1 MTRIDSSLASWKLVK
16 CQDVIDVRDG
26 THDTPAKVQY
36 GIPLITS
43 KNLTANGLDFTEVT
57 YISEKDYQSIEK
69 RSAVDDGDI
78 LFAMIGTIG
87 TPVIVKK
94 DRQFSI
100 KNVALFKLDKSL
112 YYPPFFKELLNSPNI
127 KSQLARNTRG
137 GNQKFVSLSVLRGMI
152 VPLPP
157 LEEQKRIAEILDRAE
172 SLRAMRRQSI
182 EQLNTLPEAIF
193 LKMFG
198 DPVKNPK
205 NLSVEPLGDF
215 LLFMTSGGRGWAQF
229 YAQSGSRFIRSLDV
243 QMNYIGDEDIAFV
256 APPDNAEARRT
267 RVKTGDVLLTI
278 TGSRIGRVAAVPDE
292 LEKSYVSQHVAILRT
307 DPNRISPMFLAFFL
321 SLSTGGQRQI
331 AKYQYGQTKPGL
343 NFEQIKRFQIPLP
356 SINLQQQFTQRVE
369 AIEKL
374 KTTHQESLT
383 ELDAL
388 FASLQ
393 HRAFRGEL

>member
-1 MTRIDSSLASWKLVK
+1 MKTLSFTISSFCKTGSGTTPS
-16 CQDVIDVRDG
+16 RDKY
-26 THDTPAKVQY
+26 DRY
-36 GIPLITS
+36 F
-43 KNLTANGLDFTEVT
+43 N
-57 YISEKDYQSIEK
+57 
-69 RSAVDDGDI
+69 
-78 LFAMIGTIG
+78 GTIPWVKSG
-87 TPVIVKK
+87 ELRESIISFTDEKVTEAALAETSLKIAPKGAILVAMYGANVGRVGILGIDAATNQAVCYIVPDEDKACA
-94 DRQFSI
+94 RYIFH
-100 KNVALFKLDKSL
+100 ALQQKLPEFILRSVGGAQ
-112 YYPPFFKELLNSPNI
+112 PNI
-127 KSQLARNTRG
+127 SQEIIKRTEI
-137 GNQKFVSLSVLRGMI
+137 F
-152 VPLPP
+152 LPP

-172 SLRAMRRQSI
+172 SLRAMRRRSI

-292 LEKSYVSQHVAILRT
+292 LEKSYISQHVAILRT

-356 SINLQQQFTQRVE
+356 SINLQQEFVQRVE

-374 KTTHQESLT
+374 KTTHQKSLT

>member
-1 MTRIDSSLASWKLVK
+1 MSSVEFGTLFQFIRNGMSIKQDKSGEGLPISRIETIADKRVDEFRVGYA
-16 CQDVIDVRDG
+16 
-26 THDTPAKVQY
+26 
-36 GIPLITS
+36 
-43 KNLTANGLDFTEVT
+43 GLKE
-57 YISEKDYQSIEK
+57 SECRNWLMEK
-69 RSAVDDGDI
+69 GDI
-78 LFAMIGTIG
+78 LFSHINSVEHIGKCAVYHGVPDKLVHGMNLLCLRCDSTKLLPEFAKYLIQSIAFRSKLSNFINKAVNQASVSIGNLKTICV
-87 TPVIVKK
+87 T
-94 DRQFSI
+94 
-100 KNVALFKLDKSL
+100 
-112 YYPPFFKELLNSPNI
+112 
-127 KSQLARNTRG
+127 
-137 GNQKFVSLSVLRGMI
+137 
-152 VPLPP
+152 VPS
-157 LEEQKRIAEILDRAE
+157 LEEQKQIAEILDRAE

-182 EQLNTLPEAIF
+182 EHLNTLPEAIF

-374 KTTHQESLT
+374 KATHQKSLA